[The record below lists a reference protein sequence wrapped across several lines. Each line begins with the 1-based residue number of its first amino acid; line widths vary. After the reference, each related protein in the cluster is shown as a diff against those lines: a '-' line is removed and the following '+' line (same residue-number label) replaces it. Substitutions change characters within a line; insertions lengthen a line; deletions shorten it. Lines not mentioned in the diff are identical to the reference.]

1 MHKPGTLQK
10 YNSVYYS
17 LEKYWLKEFRFE
29 KYIDLDKYTLEI
41 KVLKL
46 LGIAFRQYIM
56 SRDPRTPCNG
66 PETPTT

>member
-29 KYIDLDKYTLEI
+29 KYIDLVKYTL
-41 KVLKL
+41 
-46 LGIAFRQYIM
+46 
-56 SRDPRTPCNG
+56 
-66 PETPTT
+66 